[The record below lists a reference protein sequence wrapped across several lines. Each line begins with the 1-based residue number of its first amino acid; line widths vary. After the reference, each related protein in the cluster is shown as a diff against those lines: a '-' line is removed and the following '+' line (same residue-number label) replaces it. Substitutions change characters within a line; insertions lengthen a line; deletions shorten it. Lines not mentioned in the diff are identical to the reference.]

1 MKFKLSTVAMYYSP
15 QSVARYE
22 KYGFKFFP
30 RAGRKLLQI
39 TDFEPTIDI
48 DLEKLVEMQK
58 ELGDLIIGDGIIA
71 VFDAP
76 FFTE

>member
-1 MKFKLSTVAMYYSP
+1 MKFKLSTIATYYSP
-15 QSVARYE
+15 ESVARYE

-39 TDFEPTIDI
+39 TDFEPTIDVQLGDI
-48 DLEKLVEMQK
+48 LIMQQ
-58 ELGDLIIGDGIIA
+58 ELGDLIVGDGVIV

-76 FFTE
+76 MMDT

>member
-1 MKFKLSTVAMYYSP
+1 MKFKLSTIATYYSP
-15 QSVARYE
+15 ESVARYE

-39 TDFEPTIDI
+39 TDFEPTIDVQLGDI
-48 DLEKLVEMQK
+48 LIMQQ
-58 ELGDLIIGDGIIA
+58 ELGDLIIGEDVII

-76 FFTE
+76 MMDT